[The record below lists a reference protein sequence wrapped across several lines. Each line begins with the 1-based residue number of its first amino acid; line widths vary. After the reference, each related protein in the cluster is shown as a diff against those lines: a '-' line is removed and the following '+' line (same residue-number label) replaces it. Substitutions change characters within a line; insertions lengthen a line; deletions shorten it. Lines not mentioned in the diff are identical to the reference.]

1 MVIHLVIQI
10 ESNGHSASL
19 GRMDQYLYPLY
30 KKDVLEGNL
39 DREFAKEML
48 QCLWIKL
55 YSVIK
60 VRSTSHSGYGAGY
73 PTYQNVTIGGSTP
86 SGKDSTNKLSYL
98 ILESVAENKLTQPNL
113 STRFHINSPEK
124 CIVVKHLLQKL

>member
-1 MVIHLVIQI
+1 MNVPENPAQTFWEGVQAIWFIHLVIQI

-19 GRMDQYLYPLY
+19 GRVDQYLYPLY
-30 KKDVLEGNL
+30 KKDVLEGDL

-48 QCLWIKL
+48 QCLWVKL

-86 SGKDSTNKLSYL
+86 SGKDSTKMN
-98 ILESVAENKLTQPNL
+98 
-113 STRFHINSPEK
+113 
-124 CIVVKHLLQKL
+124 